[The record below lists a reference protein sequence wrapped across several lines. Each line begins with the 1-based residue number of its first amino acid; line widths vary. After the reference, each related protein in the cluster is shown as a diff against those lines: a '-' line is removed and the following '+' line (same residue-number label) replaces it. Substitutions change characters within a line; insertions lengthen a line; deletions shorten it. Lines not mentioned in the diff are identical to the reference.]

1 MSLATPPWIVAVI
14 LGLLAL
20 SPAHAGMTPE
30 EVKALEGYKAQ
41 AKKGDPVGEYNL
53 GFCYHKGYGVFKDDV
68 EAVKWYRK
76 AAEQGNA
83 NAQTN
88 LGTSFYTGEGV
99 AKNQVEAVKWWRKAA
114 DQGDAAAQHNLG
126 NSYYTGNGVVKNQVE
141 AYAYYNL
148 AGITIELARE
158 KLNLLEKILPPE
170 AVLRGQQRTME
181 LQKEIETKMAAK
193 QAVK

>member
-53 GFCYHKGYGVFKDDV
+53 GFCYHKGYGVFKDD
-68 EAVKWYRK
+68 
-76 AAEQGNA
+76 
-83 NAQTN
+83 
-88 LGTSFYTGEGV
+88 
-99 AKNQVEAVKWWRKAA
+99 VEAVKWWRKAA